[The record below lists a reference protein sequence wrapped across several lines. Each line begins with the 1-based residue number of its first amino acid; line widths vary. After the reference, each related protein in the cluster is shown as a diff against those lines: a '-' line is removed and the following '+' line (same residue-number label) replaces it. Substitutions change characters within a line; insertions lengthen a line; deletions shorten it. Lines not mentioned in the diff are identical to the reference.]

1 MSKNLL
7 YKETSPYLLQ
17 HQNNPVHWH
26 PWGDAAFKKA
36 EKEDKP
42 ILLSI
47 GYAACHWCHV
57 MAHESFEDKKTA
69 EMMNEKFINIKL
81 DREERPDLDH
91 IYQTALSLLGQQGGW
106 PLTIFMDS
114 TKRPFWGGTYFPN
127 KPRHGMPAFQ
137 DVLEAISKSFNN
149 QRSDINKNKNIIFDS
164 MQKIQQQKYSN
175 QIDDSFY
182 DKVTE
187 SYIENSDPINGGFKG
202 APKFPQFFIYEFLL
216 KEFTKSKN
224 QDYLNI
230 TIKTLDQICSGGIY
244 DHIGGGLSR
253 YTVDDKWLVPHFEKM
268 LYDNAQFIS
277 ILNNLWLI
285 TKNNS
290 YKTKIYETV
299 DWLKRDMQDKY
310 GAFYSSFDA
319 DSEGVEGKFY
329 VWTYSEL
336 ERILK
341 DDFDFFAKYF
351 EIKKDG
357 NWESKIILSR
367 YDKLH
372 ISDDDSEKIKK
383 LVILL
388 FNNREKRVKP
398 ACDYK
403 ILCDWNSLLIDSLA
417 KSSVLFQEKSFL
429 DVAVNSFDFI
439 QSKMIVNGILFH
451 SHCSGVNKHSAMLE
465 DYAYIIK
472 ASLTLF
478 EVTNDKKY
486 LDFSLKTA
494 KNVMSYFSDD
504 NGMFFTSST
513 NQDDI
518 IINNKPITD
527 NVMPNAN
534 AVMIENLTRL
544 FTITSNLNFI
554 NEAEKNIK
562 EYSSRI
568 NNELLGICS
577 FLNSLDFYNNTK
589 TIIIAGKDNKKN
601 RKLFNYVNQEYLP
614 NIVILTID
622 NINQLTTEFEFYKNI
637 KIGDDTLAYICQN
650 NTCSLPISDRNDIIK
665 VLKDD

>member
-1 MSKNLL
+1 
-7 YKETSPYLLQ
+7 
-17 HQNNPVHWH
+17 
-26 PWGDAAFKKA
+26 
-36 EKEDKP
+36 
-42 ILLSI
+42 
-47 GYAACHWCHV
+47 
-57 MAHESFEDKKTA
+57 
-69 EMMNEKFINIKL
+69 
-81 DREERPDLDH
+81 
-91 IYQTALSLLGQQGGW
+91 
-106 PLTIFMDS
+106 
-114 TKRPFWGGTYFPN
+114 
-127 KPRHGMPAFQ
+127 
-137 DVLEAISKSFNN
+137 
-149 QRSDINKNKNIIFDS
+149 
-164 MQKIQQQKYSN
+164 
-175 QIDDSFY
+175 
-182 DKVTE
+182 
-187 SYIENSDPINGGFKG
+187 
-202 APKFPQFFIYEFLL
+202 
-216 KEFTKSKN
+216 
-224 QDYLNI
+224 
-230 TIKTLDQICSGGIY
+230 
-244 DHIGGGLSR
+244 
-253 YTVDDKWLVPHFEKM
+253 LVPHFEKM

-472 ASLTLF
+472 AS
-478 EVTNDKKY
+478 
-486 LDFSLKTA
+486 
-494 KNVMSYFSDD
+494 
-504 NGMFFTSST
+504 
-513 NQDDI
+513 
-518 IINNKPITD
+518 
-527 NVMPNAN
+527 
-534 AVMIENLTRL
+534 
-544 FTITSNLNFI
+544 
-554 NEAEKNIK
+554 
-562 EYSSRI
+562 
-568 NNELLGICS
+568 
-577 FLNSLDFYNNTK
+577 
-589 TIIIAGKDNKKN
+589 
-601 RKLFNYVNQEYLP
+601 
-614 NIVILTID
+614 
-622 NINQLTTEFEFYKNI
+622 
-637 KIGDDTLAYICQN
+637 
-650 NTCSLPISDRNDIIK
+650 
-665 VLKDD
+665 